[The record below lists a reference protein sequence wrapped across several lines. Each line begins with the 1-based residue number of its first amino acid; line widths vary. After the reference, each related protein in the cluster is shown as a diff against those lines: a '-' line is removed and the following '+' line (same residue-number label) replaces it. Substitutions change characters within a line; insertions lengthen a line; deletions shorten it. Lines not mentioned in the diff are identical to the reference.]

1 MDVTKKP
8 TIRQVALGARKI
20 IDRLD
25 RKRIDAKRLMFLLN
39 ETDFFD
45 DISKARE
52 HFNTPNLIRKDD
64 INKGES
70 QTIEL
75 PHRVGIN
82 SKYLASLTAK
92 QRDNIEKYIYKNVL
106 QKWNLNFNF
115 YTYIE
120 WYFLY
125 KRKVAA
131 DFVLV
136 PNPHMYFLYKKY
148 PQEYLRN
155 SHTTSDI
162 NFMMQQVRLYCGFYA
177 PKDSDGLLQDIKT
190 IMSVNKNKERG
201 STDLKKYADDNVSL
215 LALGTECY
223 GSNFKTT
230 TRYIATDKLER
241 EINPDLVT
249 EKMVETERERLKKRL
264 QRLKIKHLTGLKK

>member
-8 TIRQVALGARKI
+8 TIRQVALGARNI
-20 IDRLD
+20 IDRDD

-39 ETDFFD
+39 ETAFFD
-45 DISKARE
+45 DISEARE
-52 HFNTPNLIRKDD
+52 HFNIPVLTRKED
-64 INKGES
+64 INQGDT
-70 QTIEL
+70 QTIQL
-75 PHRVGIN
+75 PHRTAIN
-82 SKYLASLTAK
+82 SEYLTSLTEK
-92 QRDNIEKYIYKNVL
+92 QRDSIEKYIYKHIL

-162 NFMMQQVRLYCGFYA
+162 KFMMQQVRLYCGFYA
-177 PKDSDGLLQDIKT
+177 PKDSDGLLQDIKI

-201 STDLKKYADDNVSL
+201 SADLKKYSDDNLRL
-215 LALGTECY
+215 LKLGSAY
-223 GSNFKTT
+223 DAFGLSTT
-230 TRYIATDKLER
+230 TRFIATDKLET
-241 EINPDLVT
+241 EYDPDSVT
-249 EKMVETERERLKKRL
+249 EEMIDKERERLKKRL